1 MGIVWLIAA
10 MAVVMLGLPAFPL
23 LLARLGGGSDALES
37 SFAQQQVPCASGPIP
52 ASALLVLHRTPGM
65 TMYSNQGDLMNV
77 DASWL
82 CRAPDGSYLLALGQG
97 QRMPNE
103 MAWLPW
109 NRQPLEI
116 HWSWRPMNEA
126 QVRQMLAHDRA
137 ALRAIFPAPPAHQDG
152 THATS

>member
-82 CRAPDGSYLLALGQG
+82 CRAPDGSYLLALGAG
-97 QRMPNE
+97 TTHAERDG
-103 MAWLPW
+103 MAAVESAAPG
-109 NRQPLEI
+109 NPLE
-116 HWSWRPMNEA
+116 
-126 QVRQMLAHDRA
+126 LA
-137 ALRAIFPAPPAHQDG
+137 
-152 THATS
+152 THE